1 MQYKDNDPSSEWA
14 QINLL
19 NYEDILEDVLSSNC
33 LFFNFE
39 DPDVQRNFSLICKFM
54 LERYIPLRIDNMSSD
69 VQVFFIIRKKNGE
82 YRYPAT
88 PERINY
94 IIKCLHDQNFDD
106 IQNLN
111 RELFGYDSV
120 EDLQVSPATAFGV
133 QIYPKRELQ
142 VNEDRGGHFFNYLI
156 KSNAPYKIIE
166 QLKRY
171 QIFPSIVDAKNKCIE
186 ELEDCCFIYAL
197 KMTKLFTEDILNKM
211 RLRIRNRYLSNKHID
226 EICREY
232 KIHIKLHYLDDET
245 TNGNKNKKI
254 GCNYKRF
261 IGVTE

>member
-1 MQYKDNDPSSEWA
+1 MQYKNIDPSGDWSQLE
-14 QINLL
+14 LL
-19 NYEDILEDVLSSNC
+19 SYKDILEDVLSSNF
-33 LFFNFE
+33 LLFNFE
-39 DPDVQRNFSLICKFM
+39 DPDVQENFSNICDFM
-54 LERYIPLRIDNMSSD
+54 LQRYIPERITNISSD

-94 IIKCLHDQNFDD
+94 IIKCLKDQNFDD

-111 RELFGYDSV
+111 RDLFGYDSV

-166 QLKRY
+166 RWHVFGQ
-171 QIFPSIVDAKNKCIE
+171 
-186 ELEDCCFIYAL
+186 
-197 KMTKLFTEDILNKM
+197 
-211 RLRIRNRYLSNKHID
+211 
-226 EICREY
+226 
-232 KIHIKLHYLDDET
+232 
-245 TNGNKNKKI
+245 
-254 GCNYKRF
+254 
-261 IGVTE
+261 